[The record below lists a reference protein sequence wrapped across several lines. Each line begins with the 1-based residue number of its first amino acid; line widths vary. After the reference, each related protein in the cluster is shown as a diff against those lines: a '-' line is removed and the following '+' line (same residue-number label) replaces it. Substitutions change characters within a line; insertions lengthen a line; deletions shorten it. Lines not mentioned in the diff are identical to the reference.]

1 MEIFRLRTIQNEVI
15 KLWFAIVGCL
25 LFSIIGNAQEEGTD
39 NFPPP
44 KKPIAI
50 TASKTNSII
59 TIDGRLNETDWDLAE
74 PITDFFRV
82 EPVQG
87 GAIKNRTE
95 VRILFDD
102 KNIYFGVFAKDSLGK
117 KGVRMQDLSR
127 DFNGQ
132 ENDVF
137 GIQIDAQNTKQYAV
151 SFQTTPYGNQQDVQ
165 NFNDNN
171 RDEDW
176 NALWRVRT
184 QRTDKGYYAEFAIPF
199 KSIRYDKPLDG
210 ILAEWGITFFRLAR
224 RDYEKTVF
232 PAIPQSFSE
241 NRMTYAA
248 KLTGLEV
255 PPPSANIRVEP
266 YVLYQYDENKSGNN
280 LVSKLNE
287 PKVGGDVKWAINPN
301 AVLDLTIN
309 TDFAQADVDRAVN
322 NLERFNIFFPERRQF
337 FLENSG
343 IWAGGG
349 NNFIRPFFSRTI
361 GLSNTFNAAPAPLD
375 AGARYTDRDEK
386 RTIAALA
393 VRQRETDNS
402 PGSNFGVARYTKN
415 YGKEN
420 NIGAMV
426 TYRSDDSFSNSGLA
440 RQNNTTISL
449 DGLIRPKSELTI
461 QYLLSTSLDSELE
474 DNGYAGRLFVGNQ
487 TNKYYLGY
495 LNNFVSQDYAPGM
508 GFVFQK
514 DVMYHS
520 PGGYAIVRPKSL
532 PFIRR
537 WDPGAFFNYY
547 HDLEDFGSFQQSSIY
562 IFPIFTWFKDNSF
575 VEASL
580 TPTWQNINFNFAPL
594 GLQIA
599 EGDYNYTRYLLRY
612 NTDRSR
618 KFSGTV
624 SFDFGDFYD
633 GTRNT
638 LVGGLR
644 YAPSPHIALTADYE
658 YNNINSVGIANNDL
672 DTRLY
677 TGGLRVALNPRVQLS
692 TFYQY
697 NSFDEQARWNVRF
710 SWEYMPLSFIYLVF
724 NDTETDLF
732 DPAQRSTQFISKI
745 TLLKQ
750 F

>member
-1 MEIFRLRTIQNEVI
+1 MKNNNRIHNFIVLLTLLTLEITL
-15 KLWFAIVGCL
+15 G
-25 LFSIIGNAQEEGTD
+25 QETVTG

-44 KKPIAI
+44 ETPVTI
-50 TASKTNSII
+50 TANRVKGSI
-59 TIDGRLNETDWDLAE
+59 TVDGRLNETDWGMAE
-74 PITDFFRV
+74 PVTDFFRV

-87 GAIKNRTE
+87 GTIKNPTE
-95 VRILFDD
+95 VRILYDD
-102 KNIYFGVFAKDSLGK
+102 KHVYFGVFAKDSLGK

-184 QRTDKGYYAEFAIPF
+184 QRTDEGYFAEFAIPF
-199 KSIRYDKPLDG
+199 KSIRYDRPISG
-210 ILAEWGITFFRLAR
+210 VPVAWGITFFRLAR

-266 YVLYQYDENKSGNN
+266 YALYQYDENKSGDILTN
-280 LVSKLNE
+280 KLSD

-343 IWAGGG
+343 IWAGS
-349 NNFIRPFFSRTI
+349 NSSFIRPFFSRTI
-361 GLSNTFNAAPAPLD
+361 GLSNSFNASPAPLD
-375 AGARYTDRDEK
+375 IGGRYTDRTEN

-393 VRQRETDNS
+393 VRQRETDDS
-402 PGSNFGVARYTKN
+402 PGATFGVARYTKN
-415 YGKEN
+415 YGQEN
-420 NIGAMV
+420 NFGAML
-426 TYRSDDSFSNSGLA
+426 TYRRDDSFSEQNLNSA
-440 RQNNTTISL
+440 DNTTVTI
-449 DGLIRPKSELTI
+449 DGLIRPKSELSIT
-461 QYLLSTSLDSELE
+461 YMLSASNDSGTSKT
-474 DNGYAGRLFVGNQ
+474 GYAGQLFIGNT
-487 TNKYYLGY
+487 TNKSYLGY
-495 LNNFVSQDYAPGM
+495 LNSFVSKEYTPDM
-508 GFVFQK
+508 GFVSQK

-520 PGGYAIVRPKSL
+520 PGGYAIMRPKGL

-547 HDLEDFGSFQQSSIY
+547 HDFEDFGNFQQSSLY
-562 IFPIFTWFKDNSF
+562 IFPIYTWFKDNSF
-575 VEASL
+575 VEASF
-580 TPTWQNINFNFAPL
+580 TPTWQNINFDFAPL

-599 EGDYNYTRYLLRY
+599 QDDYRYTRYLVRY
-612 NTDRSR
+612 NTDRSK
-618 KFSGTV
+618 KFSG
-624 SFDFGDFYD
+624 SISYDFGDFYN
-633 GTRNT
+633 GTRNSVT
-638 LVGGLR
+638 TGLR
-644 YAPSPHIALTADYE
+644 YAPSPHIAMNVNYE
-658 YNNINSVGIANNDL
+658 HNNINSLGILGEDL
-672 DTRLY
+672 NTDLY
-677 TGGLRVALNPRVQLS
+677 TASVRLALNPRVQLS

-697 NSFDEQARWNVRF
+697 NSFDEQGRWNVRF

-724 NDTETDLF
+724 NDTQTDVI
-732 DPAQRSTQFISKI
+732 DPIQRNTQFISKI
-745 TLLKQ
+745 TFLKQ